1 MYLINMRLLKSMC
14 GDGCLALIQNDLLPR
29 QAVLGFEE
37 RQLFNTYNTR
47 KPLLLQDELLG
58 LGVLSLQFVSL
69 KGCTYQTVGSGT
81 GT

>member
-37 RQLFNTYNTR
+37 RQLFQH
-47 KPLLLQDELLG
+47 LQHQKTSAPAGRIARAGCIIPTICQPEG
-58 LGVLSLQFVSL
+58 LHLPDCG
-69 KGCTYQTVGSGT
+69 
-81 GT
+81 